1 LNKTAKIIAAFAKG
15 WLGYFLKGRPLW
27 AILYVTRKCNLSCR
41 YCLFKND
48 GKVDPCLDDIFI
60 CLDKI
65 KETGCK
71 IVSIT
76 GGEPTL
82 RKDLPKIIERCKEKN
97 LISYLNTNGHL
108 LTASLVKDLG
118 KAGLDIVNISL
129 DSVSPNLNSN
139 KDFHQTGKKIDLLIE
154 GREKYGYAIISNQV
168 ITKDNLHE
176 IHPLIEQLKAKRI
189 YVAHG
194 IKYPIADEFKS
205 PADLR
210 RLTDALS
217 RLKQKKGNGYPIITS
232 EKYIDSSIKWANR
245 PSSWNCLAG
254 AAFFTVD
261 LDGSVLGC
269 DRLPTTSMHICD
281 LTIKNFTR
289 VQSETRKMNEF
300 QECSFTCMINCAFE
314 TSFICSSP
322 YMVFKVLLQ
331 TVRMLLSPRLQKTA
345 QQDRGISKGIA

>member
-15 WLGYFLKGRPLW
+15 WLSYFLKGRPLW

-41 YCLFKND
+41 YCMFKND
-48 GKVDPCLDDIFI
+48 ESVDPYLDDIFI
-60 CLDKI
+60 YLDKI
-65 KETGCK
+65 KETGCN

-82 RKDLPKIIERCKEKN
+82 RKDLPKIIAHCKEKN

-108 LTASLVKDLG
+108 LTASLINELG

-139 KDFHQTGKKIDLLIE
+139 KDIHRTRKKIDLLIE
-154 GREKYGYAIISNQV
+154 GKEKYGYAIISNQV

-176 IHPLIEQLKAKRI
+176 IHPLIEQLRAKRI

-210 RLTDALS
+210 RLTEALS
-217 RLKQKKGNGYPIITS
+217 QLNQKKSNGYPIITS
-232 EKYIDSSIKWANR
+232 EKYIESSIKWANR

-269 DRLPTTSMHICD
+269 DRLPTTSIHISD

-289 VQSETRKMNEF
+289 VLSDTRKMNEF
-300 QECSFTCMINCAFE
+300 SECSFTCMINCAFE

-322 YMVFKVLLQ
+322 YMVFKVLFQ
-331 TVRMLLSPRLQKTA
+331 TVRMVAWPTLQKTA
-345 QQDRGISKGIA
+345 KQDNGISKRIA